1 MPDKP
6 LLILPRSAPLPR
18 VKQQRA
24 MKSYLRLPGRGDQGE
39 RIGPQLTSMLDA
51 FVSDSPAGISSENI
65 LVLETVDRPENFR
78 TAVAAVPGLK
88 WLAEIDTDDIEADDR
103 FFERPKIAKPKTD

>member
-39 RIGPQLTSMLDA
+39 LRRTGRSGRRGRRISEGNDHAQT
-51 FVSDSPAGISSENI
+51 FRAG
-65 LVLETVDRPENFR
+65 D
-78 TAVAAVPGLK
+78 
-88 WLAEIDTDDIEADDR
+88 
-103 FFERPKIAKPKTD
+103 